1 MRSRLLALRTTRAA
15 AALVVAPVLGATVLG
30 ATVLG
35 ATAAQADESVR
46 VTITPAT
53 VAPGGEVEIRV
64 DGCRSRFGTARSQV
78 FVLEAGLSGPVFGR
92 GGRDEGPPPRD
103 DGPPRD
109 HGPAGHEEA
118 GHEKAGHEDG
128 RKSPLFGGAAIKSDV
143 ASGTY
148 EVKVKCDGHGRTG
161 AGLVQVVHSRP
172 THHRPT
178 HHASPVAPV
187 GAGGGGTAVLAADG
201 REAGEAEGP
210 GTRQA
215 VIGLVLAGVA
225 AVAVAYR
232 SVRRHRSAARDA
244 D

>member
-1 MRSRLLALRTTRAA
+1 MRSRLLALRTTGAA
-15 AALVVAPVLGATVLG
+15 AALVVVPVLGATVLG

-46 VTITPAT
+46 VTVTPAT
-53 VAPGGEVEIRV
+53 VAPGGEVAIRV
-64 DGCRSRFGTARSQV
+64 DGCKSRFGTARSQV
-78 FVLEAGLSGPVFGR
+78 FVLEAGLSGPLFGR
-92 GGRDEGPPPRD
+92 GGRDEGPPPREE
-103 DGPPRD
+103 GAY
-109 HGPAGHEEA
+109 GSEEA
-118 GHEKAGHEDG
+118 GREDG
-128 RKSPLFGGAAIKSDV
+128 RKSPLFGQAAIKSEA

-148 EVKVKCDGHGRTG
+148 EVKVKCDGHGRSG
-161 AGLVQVVHSRP
+161 AGIVQVVHSRP

-187 GAGGGGTAVLAADG
+187 RAGGGGTAVLAADG
-201 REAGEAEGP
+201 RDSGKADGP
-210 GTRQA
+210 GTRHA

-232 SVRRHRSAARDA
+232 SVRRQRSAARDA

>member
-1 MRSRLLALRTTRAA
+1 MRSRLLALRATRAA
-15 AALVVAPVLGATVLG
+15 TALVVVPVLGATVLG
-30 ATVLG
+30 TTALG

-53 VAPGGEVEIRV
+53 VAPGGEVAIRV
-64 DGCRSRFGTARSQV
+64 DGCKSRFGTARSQV
-78 FVLEAGLSGPVFGR
+78 FVLEAGLQGPVFGR
-92 GGRDEGPPPRD
+92 EGRDEGPPPRD
-103 DGPPRD
+103 EGRPARD
-109 HGPAGHEEA
+109 HDAAGR
-118 GHEKAGHEDG
+118 EDG
-128 RKSPLFGGAAIKSDV
+128 RKSSLFGQAAIKSEA

-148 EVKVKCDGHGRTG
+148 EVKVRCDGHGRSG
-161 AGLVQVVHSRP
+161 AGIVQVVHSRP

-187 GAGGGGTAVLAADG
+187 RAGGGGTAVLAADG
-201 REAGEAEGP
+201 RDADQAEGP
-210 GTRQA
+210 GARQA

-232 SVRRHRSAARDA
+232 SVRRQRSAARDA

>member
-1 MRSRLLALRTTRAA
+1 MRSRLLALRTTGAA
-15 AALVVAPVLGATVLG
+15 AALVVVPVLGATVLG

-46 VTITPAT
+46 VTVTPAT
-53 VAPGGEVEIRV
+53 VAPGGEVAIRV
-64 DGCRSRFGTARSQV
+64 DGCKSRFGTARSQV
-78 FVLEAGLSGPVFGR
+78 FVLEAGLSGPVFSR
-92 GGRDEGPPPRD
+92 GGRD
-103 DGPPRD
+103 DGPPGDR
-109 HGPAGHEEA
+109 GSAGREEA
-118 GHEKAGHEDG
+118 GREQAGREEG
-128 RKSPLFGGAAIKSDV
+128 RKSPLFGQAAIKSKA

-148 EVKVKCDGHGRTG
+148 EVKVKCDGHGRSG
-161 AGLVQVVHSRP
+161 AGIVQVVHSRP

-187 GAGGGGTAVLAADG
+187 RAGGGGTAVLAADG
-201 REAGEAEGP
+201 RDADKAEGP
-210 GTRQA
+210 GTRHA

-232 SVRRHRSAARDA
+232 SVRRQRSAARDA